1 MNKPSFWTT
10 TKERINQEK
19 KDQQM
24 QQHKRTRLAN
34 REQAILTKFRRIKD
48 RVISLPENNHD
59 LEYMPV
65 QKRDKNLFFHL
76 IQDLCIGIV
85 ENMVKGAIKLSK
97 INISNKE
104 YKNR

>member
-34 REQAILTKFRRIKD
+34 REQAILTKFRRIED

-59 LEYMPV
+59 LEYMLV
-65 QKRDKNLFFHL
+65 QKRDKNLFFIL
-76 IQDLCIGIV
+76 FRTCV
-85 ENMVKGAIKLSK
+85 
-97 INISNKE
+97 
-104 YKNR
+104 

>member
-34 REQAILTKFRRIKD
+34 REQAILTKFRRIED

-65 QKRDKNLFFHL
+65 QKRDKNLFFSSYSEPVYMNSREHGKRSL
-76 IQDLCIGIV
+76 QT
-85 ENMVKGAIKLSK
+85 IK
-97 INISNKE
+97 N
-104 YKNR
+104 

>member
-1 MNKPSFWTT
+1 MNKPSFWTI

-34 REQAILTKFRRIKD
+34 REQAILIKFKRIED

-59 LEYMPV
+59 LEYMLV
-65 QKRDKNLFFHL
+65 QKRDKNLFYFIL
-76 IQDLCIGIV
+76 FRTCV
-85 ENMVKGAIKLSK
+85 
-97 INISNKE
+97 
-104 YKNR
+104 

>member
-1 MNKPSFWTT
+1 
-10 TKERINQEK
+10 
-19 KDQQM
+19 M

-34 REQAILTKFRRIKD
+34 REQAILTKFRRIED

-65 QKRDKNLFFHL
+65 PKRVKNLFFHL
-76 IQDLCIGIV
+76 IQDLCIGIA
-85 ENMVKGAIKLSK
+85 ENMVKGAIKPSK

>member
-34 REQAILTKFRRIKD
+34 REQAILTKFRRIED

-76 IQDLCIGIV
+76 IQDLCIGIA
-85 ENMVKGAIKLSK
+85 ENMVKGAIKPSK

>member
-1 MNKPSFWTT
+1 MNKPSFWTI

-34 REQAILTKFRRIKD
+34 REQAILTKFRRIED

-59 LEYMPV
+59 
-65 QKRDKNLFFHL
+65 
-76 IQDLCIGIV
+76 
-85 ENMVKGAIKLSK
+85 
-97 INISNKE
+97 
-104 YKNR
+104 

>member
-19 KDQQM
+19 KYQQM

-34 REQAILTKFRRIKD
+34 REQVILTKLRRIED
-48 RVISLPENNHD
+48 RVMSLPENNHD

-65 QKRDKNLFFHL
+65 QKRDKNLFSSYSGPVYRNSREHGKRSH
-76 IQDLCIGIV
+76 QT
-85 ENMVKGAIKLSK
+85 IK
-97 INISNKE
+97 N
-104 YKNR
+104 